1 MFVTYSIFIAG
12 RYKVKFI
19 IFSAQYLPT
28 VGGVERYTNSL
39 AKKLIAK
46 GHTVSVVTSALP
58 DQPDTETDADGIKIF
73 RLPCLMLMNGR
84 FPIIKP
90 SAQKKAFKAHFAA
103 EKYDFCVIQTR
114 FYINSIFAAQ
124 LCRKYNV
131 PSLVIDH
138 STSHL
143 MGGGIVGKLGDMYEH
158 FAAGFIKKRTDKFY
172 GVSGRCAQ
180 WLKHFGI
187 EDAGVMYNC
196 PNLDAINT
204 ISPAAKSDYGCSEE
218 EILVVFAA
226 RLIAEKGVLKL
237 IDAFNRISTQNKA
250 KLVIAGDG
258 ALYSEVKAMETE
270 NISVVGALKFNDVI
284 ALYKAADIFCLPTD
298 YPEGFPTTVLEAA
311 ACSTMVIA
319 ADKGGT
325 GEIISSE
332 EYGIL
337 ITENTVENLTKALEK
352 AIDNTDYRNT
362 AIKNAHEKLMQ
373 NFTWGKTADKLEA
386 EAVKIINNRG

>member
-1 MFVTYSIFIAG
+1 MG
-12 RYKVKFI
+12 R
-19 IFSAQYLPT
+19 
-28 VGGVERYTNSL
+28 
-39 AKKLIAK
+39 
-46 GHTVSVVTSALP
+46 
-58 DQPDTETDADGIKIF
+58 
-73 RLPCLMLMNGR
+73 C
-84 FPIIKP
+84 
-90 SAQKKAFKAHFAA
+90 
-103 EKYDFCVIQTR
+103 
-114 FYINSIFAAQ
+114 
-124 LCRKYNV
+124 
-131 PSLVIDH
+131 
-138 STSHL
+138 
-143 MGGGIVGKLGDMYEH
+143 GDIYEH
-158 FAAGFIKKRTDKFY
+158 FAADYIKKRTDKFF
-172 GVSGRCAQ
+172 GVSGRCAD
-180 WLKHFGI
+180 WLYHFGI

-204 ISPAAKSDYGCSEE
+204 ISPASKADYGCGED

-237 IDAFNRISTQNKA
+237 IEAFNRISTVNKA

-258 ALYSEVKAMETE
+258 ALYSDVKAMETE

-325 GEIISSE
+325 GEIISSD

-337 ITENTVENLTKALEK
+337 ITDNTVENITEALEK
-352 AIDNTDYRNT
+352 AIDDKTYRET
-362 AIKNAHEKLMQ
+362 AIKNAHAKLLQ
-373 NFTWGKTADKLEA
+373 SFTWEKTAEKLEA

>member
-1 MFVTYSIFIAG
+1 M
-12 RYKVKFI
+12 KFI

-46 GHTVSVVTSALP
+46 GHTVTVVTSALP
-58 DQPDTETDADGIKIF
+58 NQPDVETDTDGIKIF
-73 RLPCLMLMNGR
+73 RLPCLMLMGGR

-90 SAQKKAFKAHFAA
+90 SSQKSSFEQHFKA

-114 FYINSIFAAQ
+114 FYINSLFASQ
-124 LCRKYNV
+124 LCKKYNV

-143 MGGGIVGKLGDMYEH
+143 MGDGIVGKAGDMYEH
-158 FAAGFIKKRTDKFY
+158 FAANYIKKRTDKFF

-180 WLKHFGI
+180 WLTHFGI
-187 EDAGVMYNC
+187 KDAGVMYNC

-204 ISPAAKSDYGCSEE
+204 IPAASKSDYNCAED

-237 IDAFNRISTQNKA
+237 IEAFNNLSTTSKA

-258 ALYSEVKAMETE
+258 ALYSQVKAMETD
-270 NISVVGALKFNDVI
+270 NISVVGALKFEDVI

-311 ACSTMVIA
+311 ACNTMVIA

-352 AIDNTDYRNT
+352 AIDNKDYRIT
-362 AIKNAHEKLMQ
+362 ATKNAHAKLMES
-373 NFTWGKTADKLEA
+373 FTWEKTADKLES
-386 EAVKIINNRG
+386 EAVKIIKNRG

>member
-1 MFVTYSIFIAG
+1 M
-12 RYKVKFI
+12 KFI

-39 AKKLIAK
+39 AKKLISK
-46 GHTVSVVTSALP
+46 GHSVSVVTSALP
-58 DQPDTETDADGIKIF
+58 GQPDTETDADGIKVF
-73 RLPCLMLMNGR
+73 HLPCIMLMGGR
-84 FPIIKP
+84 FPIIRP
-90 SAQKKAFKAHFAA
+90 SAQKSAFEKHFAA
-103 EKYDFCVIQTR
+103 EKYNFCVIQTR
-114 FYINSIFAAQ
+114 FYINSLFAAQ
-124 LCRKYNV
+124 LCRKHGV

-143 MGGGIVGKLGDMYEH
+143 MGGGIVGRCGDIYEH
-158 FAAGFIKKRTDKFY
+158 FAADYIKKRTDKFF
-172 GVSGRCAQ
+172 GVSGRCAE
-180 WLKHFGI
+180 WLRHFGI

-204 ISPAAKSDYGCSEE
+204 ISPASKADYGCSED

-237 IDAFNRISTQNKA
+237 IEAFNRISTANKA

-258 ALYSEVKAMETE
+258 ALYSDVKAMETE
-270 NISVVGALKFNDVI
+270 NISVVGALKFNNVI

-311 ACSTMVIA
+311 ACNTMVIA

-325 GEIISSE
+325 GEIISSD

-337 ITENTVENLTKALEK
+337 ITDNTVENITKALEK
-352 AIDNTDYRNT
+352 AIDNKTYRET
-362 AIKNAHEKLMQ
+362 AIKNAHAKLLQ
-373 NFTWGKTADKLEA
+373 SFTWEKTAEKLEA

>member
-1 MFVTYSIFIAG
+1 M
-12 RYKVKFI
+12 KFI

-58 DQPDTETDADGIKIF
+58 DLPDAETDSDGIKIF
-73 RLPCLMLMNGR
+73 RLPCLMLMGGR

-90 SAQKKAFKAHFAA
+90 SAQKTAFEKHFAA

-114 FYINSIFAAQ
+114 FYINSLFAAQ
-124 LCRKYNV
+124 LCKKYNT

-143 MGGGIVGKLGDMYEH
+143 MGGGLVGKVGDMYEH
-158 FAAGFIKKRTDKFY
+158 FAANYIKKRTDKFF
-172 GVSGRCAQ
+172 GVSGRCAG

-187 EDAGVMYNC
+187 DDAGVMYNC

-204 ISPAAKSDYGCSEE
+204 IPAAAKADYNCAEE

-237 IDAFNRISTQNKA
+237 IEAFNQIKTQQRA

-258 ALYSEVKAMETE
+258 ALYNEVKAMETAD
-270 NISVVGALKFNDVI
+270 ISVVGSLKFNDVI

-311 ACSTMVIA
+311 ACNTMVIA

-325 GEIISSE
+325 GEIISSD

-337 ITENTVENLTKALEK
+337 IADNTVENLVKALEK
-352 AIDNTDYRNT
+352 AIDDKTYRHT
-362 AIKNAHEKLMQ
+362 AIKNAHAKLIES
-373 NFTWGKTADKLEA
+373 FTWEKTADKLEA

>member
-1 MFVTYSIFIAG
+1 M
-12 RYKVKFI
+12 KFI

-46 GHTVSVVTSALP
+46 GHTVSVVTSSL
-58 DQPDTETDADGIKIF
+58 DNQPDTETDPDGIKIF
-73 RLPCLMLMNGR
+73 RLPCMMLMGGR
-84 FPIIKP
+84 FPVIRP
-90 SAQKKAFKAHFAA
+90 SAQKTDFEKHFAA

-114 FYINSIFAAQ
+114 FYINSLFAAQ
-124 LCRKYNV
+124 LCKKYNV

-143 MGGGIVGKLGDMYEH
+143 MGGGIVGKAGDMYEH
-158 FAAGFIKKRTDKFY
+158 FAARYIKNRTDRFY
-172 GVSGRCAQ
+172 GVSGRCAD

-187 EDAGVMYNC
+187 QDAGVMYNC

-204 ISPAAKSDYGCSEE
+204 IPSAAKSDYGCAED

-226 RLIAEKGVLKL
+226 RLIAEKGILKL
-237 IDAFNRISTQNKA
+237 IDAFNRISTQNKT

-258 ALYSEVKAMETE
+258 ALYSEVKSMETE

-311 ACSTMVIA
+311 ACNTMVIA

-325 GEIISSE
+325 GEIISSD

-337 ITENTVENLTKALEK
+337 ITENTVENITKALEK
-352 AIDNTDYRNT
+352 AIDDKNYRET
-362 AIKNAHEKLMQ
+362 AIKNAHTKLIESFTWEKTAEKLE
-373 NFTWGKTADKLEA
+373 T

>member
-1 MFVTYSIFIAG
+1 M
-12 RYKVKFI
+12 KFI

-46 GHTVSVVTSALP
+46 GHTVSVVTSSL
-58 DQPDTETDADGIKIF
+58 DNQPDTETDPDGIKIF
-73 RLPCLMLMNGR
+73 RLPCMMLMGGR
-84 FPIIKP
+84 FPVIRP
-90 SAQKKAFKAHFAA
+90 SAQKTDFEKHFAA

-114 FYINSIFAAQ
+114 FYINSLFAAQ
-124 LCRKYNV
+124 LCKKYNV

-143 MGGGIVGKLGDMYEH
+143 MGGGIVGKAGDVYEH
-158 FAAGFIKKRTDKFY
+158 FAARYIKNRTDRFY
-172 GVSGRCAQ
+172 GVSGRCAD

-187 EDAGVMYNC
+187 QDAGVMYNC
-196 PNLDAINT
+196 PNLDAIST
-204 ISPAAKSDYGCSEE
+204 IPSAAKSDYGCAED

-226 RLIAEKGVLKL
+226 RLIAEKGILKL

-258 ALYSEVKAMETE
+258 ALYSEVKSMETE

-311 ACSTMVIA
+311 ACNTMVIA

-325 GEIISSE
+325 GEIISSD

-337 ITENTVENLTKALEK
+337 ITENTVENITKALEK
-352 AIDNTDYRNT
+352 AIDDKNYRKT
-362 AIKNAHEKLMQ
+362 AIKNAHAKLIESFTWEKTAEKLE
-373 NFTWGKTADKLEA
+373 T